1 MDAYAYRNEH
11 TYDSAWVLMSANLLR
26 GFRLQLVGSE
36 RLRVVPNVVEKK
48 VQFQGST
55 VTSLSILYLTIE
67 PKDLPQQGKGVL
79 NTEVHAVFGDAVVTT
94 YMLNSGIFV
103 YNTPKT
109 TYTGKV
115 FGCSKTVETTA
126 LVFTNKRDLKK
137 SLKDLLGSRT
147 ADVRDRDEILKRLI
161 ALMSL

>member
-11 TYDSAWVLMSANLLR
+11 TYDSAWVLISANLLR
-26 GFRLQLVGSE
+26 GYRLQLVRSE
-36 RLRVVPNVVEKK
+36 KLRVVPNVGKKK

-55 VTSLSILYLTIE
+55 VTSLSALYLTIE
-67 PKDLPQQGKGVL
+67 PKELPQQSQML
-79 NTEVHAVFGDAVVTT
+79 LDTEVHAVFGDDVVTT
-94 YMLNSGIFV
+94 SKLNSGIFV
-103 YNTPKT
+103 YNMPKT

-137 SLKDLLGSRT
+137 SLKDLLGSHT